1 MAIFVGRGTTKS
13 HFLNIF
19 KCQYLV
25 EIFRYGSNFYR
36 FQNNFYQ
43 HKVSRCSFIDFQG
56 MALSALPRVFDPQ
69 SDLGFKRVN
78 SSLRYFLN
86 QDFRDFLNR
95 GLRISCT
102 LQQLHFATHA
112 LCKPCTLQHVYFA
125 HYNVHSTI
133 SIEPNTN
140 QLDGLHLFF
149 FIRNLFIR
157 KLG

>member
-1 MAIFVGRGTTKS
+1 MTKS
-13 HFLNIF
+13 HCLHIF
-19 KCQYLV
+19 KCQYLI
-25 EIFRYGSNFYR
+25 EILRYGADFLHVNITFIGFKITFSNIRSHGAPLLIFKGWR
-36 FQNNFYQ
+36 LAPFPW
-43 HKVSRCSFIDFQG
+43 G
-56 MALSALPRVFDPQ
+56 FDPQ

-133 SIEPNTN
+133 CIEPKYKSAS
-140 QLDGLHLFF
+140 FF
-149 FIRNLFIR
+149 
-157 KLG
+157 